1 MKLSAPIKNGIIEII
16 CLLYILLF
24 VYAAVSKLLDFEN
37 FQVQLGQSPL
47 LSAFAGWVSWTVPIT
62 EILIVFLLILPKYR
76 LLGLFCSF
84 SLMVMFTTY
93 IYIILNFSPHIP
105 CSCGGIID
113 KLSWSQHMFFNMLFI
128 ASAFIGFLFL
138 ENSLLFRTRKH
149 KIVSLFVGTF
159 GSITLIAVLFLL
171 SEDMIHHKNN
181 FIRRF
186 PHKPNKS
193 THEIDLKLNS
203 YYIAGIGNGKI
214 YLGNVTAPLNILA
227 IDTTLASSQQY
238 RITLARNDLRF
249 RTFRVTVKPPY
260 FYIADG
266 AMPCVLRGSIMDWKT
281 SLQITPKTYFS
292 RLVPIDSSSFA
303 IRARD
308 PESNENI
315 LGIITHDTST
325 SIQLSRK
332 LLSKQIDG
340 VFDTDGMLLYN
351 EQLDRIIYTYY
362 YRNQFIL
369 ADRKLTKTDDG
380 HTIDTISKAQI
391 KVTYSS
397 STKERQLVSPPLIVN
412 KGTNTIGNYLYVNSG
427 LVGRYEAVDHWQ
439 RASVIDVYDLV
450 RKTYAFSFYIPNKG
464 KKRMTD
470 FRVYGNLLVCLTDNI
485 ITSYHL
491 TERVFDKSLSTSL
504 P

>member
-1 MKLSAPIKNGIIEII
+1 MI

-47 LSAFAGWVSWTVPIT
+47 LSAFAGWVSWGVPIV
-62 EILIVFLLILPKYR
+62 ELVIALLLVFPRFR
-76 LLGLFCSF
+76 LVGLYAAF

-105 CSCGGIID
+105 CSCGGILE
-113 KLSWSQHMFFNMLFI
+113 KLSWSQHMFFNILFI
-128 ASAFIGFLFL
+128 VLAFIAFLFSD
-138 ENSLLFRTRKH
+138 NSLLFITRKH
-149 KIVSLFVGTF
+149 KIVSLLIGTF
-159 GSITLIAVLFLL
+159 GSIALIAVLFLL
-171 SEDMIHHKNN
+171 SEDMIHNKNN

-186 PHKPNKS
+186 PHKPNKF

-227 IDTTLASSQQY
+227 IDTTLASFQQY
-238 RITLARNDLRF
+238 RITLGKNDLRF

-260 FYIADG
+260 FFIADG

-325 SIQLSRK
+325 SVKLSKK

-340 VFDTDGMLLYN
+340 VFDTDGILLYN

-369 ADRKLTKTDDG
+369 ADRKLTKIDDG

-391 KVTYSS
+391 KVTYNS
-397 STKERQLVSPPLIVN
+397 STKERQMVSPPLTVN
-412 KGTNTIGNYLYVNSG
+412 KGTATFGNYLFVNSG
-427 LVGRYEAVDHWQ
+427 LMGRYEPEDHWK
-439 RASVIDVYDLV
+439 RASVIDVYDLAK
-450 RKTYAFSFYIPNKG
+450 KTYAFSFYIPNKG

-485 ITSYHL
+485 ITTYHL
-491 TERVFDKSLSTSL
+491 TERVFDKYLNTSL

>member
-1 MKLSAPIKNGIIEII
+1 MNLSTTSKRVYLDLI

-62 EILIVFLLILPKYR
+62 EILIAFLLILPKYR

-113 KLSWSQHMFFNMLFI
+113 KLSWSQHMFFDMLFI
-128 ASAFIGFLFL
+128 ALAFIGFLFSD
-138 ENSLLFRTRKH
+138 NSLLFRTRKH

-171 SEDMIHHKNN
+171 SEDMSHHKNN

-193 THEIDLKLNS
+193 THGIDLKLNS

-214 YLGNVTAPLNILA
+214 YLGNVTAPLNTLA
-227 IDTTLASSQQY
+227 IDTTVASSQQY

-249 RTFRVTVKPPY
+249 RTFRVTVKSPY

-281 SLQITPKTYFS
+281 SLQITRRTKYPKLS
-292 RLVPIDSSSFA
+292 EISA
-303 IRARD
+303 KI
-308 PESNENI
+308 
-315 LGIITHDTST
+315 
-325 SIQLSRK
+325 SRK
-332 LLSKQIDG
+332 ARLRKSFFSNNTSQIYKRKNRSYFLRHSKKSISFG
-340 VFDTDGMLLYN
+340 
-351 EQLDRIIYTYY
+351 RI
-362 YRNQFIL
+362 
-369 ADRKLTKTDDG
+369 
-380 HTIDTISKAQI
+380 
-391 KVTYSS
+391 
-397 STKERQLVSPPLIVN
+397 
-412 KGTNTIGNYLYVNSG
+412 
-427 LVGRYEAVDHWQ
+427 
-439 RASVIDVYDLV
+439 
-450 RKTYAFSFYIPNKG
+450 
-464 KKRMTD
+464 
-470 FRVYGNLLVCLTDNI
+470 
-485 ITSYHL
+485 
-491 TERVFDKSLSTSL
+491 
-504 P
+504 